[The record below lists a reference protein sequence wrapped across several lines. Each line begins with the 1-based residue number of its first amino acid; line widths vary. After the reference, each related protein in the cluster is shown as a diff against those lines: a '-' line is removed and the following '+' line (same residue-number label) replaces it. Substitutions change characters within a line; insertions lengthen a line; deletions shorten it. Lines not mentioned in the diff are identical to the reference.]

1 MQERETGDMLLLLL
15 LVMVGVTM
23 VMVTIAM
30 VVTTVL
36 LVIQT
41 VVTAEIE
48 KMVRTG
54 IKVLMVI
61 MVMVR
66 EIMVMM
72 MMMGA
77 VILRTLVGCV
87 CLKKLSRGNS
97 PSVLTVGLTAHSR
110 ACSDGKQEH
119 QHGVCI
125 RWLRKRDTCLEDDF
139 LITQACSGL

>member
-15 LVMVGVTM
+15 VMIGVTM

-30 VVTTVL
+30 VVITVL

-41 VVTAEIE
+41 VVTAEIR

-66 EIMVMM
+66 EIMVIMM
-72 MMMGA
+72 MVA

-87 CLKKLSRGNS
+87 CLKKLSRDNS
-97 PSVLTVGLTAHSR
+97 PSILTVGLTAHSR
-110 ACSDGKQEH
+110 ACSDGKQKH

>member
-15 LVMVGVTM
+15 LVMIGVTM

-30 VVTTVL
+30 VVITV

-41 VVTAEIE
+41 VVTAEIR

-66 EIMVMM
+66 EIMVM

-97 PSVLTVGLTAHSR
+97 PSILTVGLTAHSR
-110 ACSDGKQEH
+110 ACSDGKQKH
-119 QHGVCI
+119 RHGVCI

>member
-15 LVMVGVTM
+15 LVMIGVTM

-72 MMMGA
+72 MMGA

-87 CLKKLSRGNS
+87 CLKKPSRGNS
-97 PSVLTVGLTAHSR
+97 PSILTVGLTAHSR

-119 QHGVCI
+119 RHGVCI
-125 RWLRKRDTCLEDDF
+125 RWLRKCDTCLEDDF